1 MAAARRTTVG
11 LAEGIFF
18 DLPAGRA
25 LGRREEPQCALSRND
40 NSSAHYVAHGLYLRT
55 ASSVARCNT
64 CGAPTGLLETWRALS
79 ALSFMHALAP
89 GEAPSRPGLYVSK
102 ARSQQAGSEIICFTV
117 LDEVGGVT
125 RVSDGSETL
134 IGPDAL
140 WQHLHV
146 DAEAAS
152 LEVTG
157 SMQHL

>member
-25 LGRREEPQCALSRND
+25 LGRREEPQCALTRND

-89 GEAPSRPGLYVSK
+89 GEAPSRPGLYV
-102 ARSQQAGSEIICFTV
+102 
-117 LDEVGGVT
+117 
-125 RVSDGSETL
+125 

-152 LEVTG
+152 LDVTG